1 MRIVLGSA
9 DFAFRF
15 ECGQCQPVNGFK
27 LEDKSVIISSIAMHY
42 CIYSAKGELD
52 ELRRGLKS
60 LGFLDVVTANPA
72 MSALFKHSPSILSSE
87 MIEEMFVPKFSPKGS
102 NIRAKEEAVIMF
114 FSELLHE
121 IDGNYSRLC
130 YDTKIHIMLC
140 LLRA

>member
-15 ECGQCQPVNGFK
+15 ECGLCQPVNGFK
-27 LEDKSVIISSIAMHY
+27 LDDKSVIISSIAMHY

-52 ELRRGLKS
+52 ELQRGLKS
-60 LGFLDVVTANPA
+60 LEFLDVVTANPA

-87 MIEEMFVPKFSPKGS
+87 MIEDMFVPEFNPKGS

-114 FSELLHE
+114 YSELLHE